1 MTLGERPECNLE
13 TAFGDLVAPFCSR
26 WVLAWRKCLCVFF
39 IFIFCLSLGSF
50 SFSFYR
56 ENTREFLKVNEVY
69 AVLIITMKRVSAK
82 MLAVLNLRKGSSLG
96 REKQGHH

>member
-13 TAFGDLVAPFCSR
+13 TAPGGFLLGGNV
-26 WVLAWRKCLCVFF
+26 CVYFF
-39 IFIFCLSLGSF
+39 FFIFCLSLGSF

-69 AVLIITMKRVSAK
+69 AVLIVTMKRVSAK